1 MANTTDLVFKKI
13 VNRQYTDSTKKW
25 YEEEGA
31 VPFKLKGS
39 DVWIEPIPEV
49 VAPNTPIEIVN
60 RIKLYTHLTL
70 TKDASVLNNKAWL
83 VFDPDNTS
91 VRMGNFI
98 SPRYGSGYSIKL
110 YFNGDYGTEIGTTHS
125 SSWFFDYEAG
135 IVTFDNNPGATSV
148 QITAYRYI
156 GLTADDIAKFDSG
169 LDNLIIAPGDLI

>member
-13 VNRQYTDSTKKW
+13 VNREYTSATKKW
-25 YEEEGA
+25 YEEKGA

-39 DVWIEPIPEV
+39 DVWIEPIPGV
-49 VAPNTPIEIVN
+49 PAEIAN
-60 RIKLYTHLTL
+60 RIRLYTTLNL
-70 TKDASVLNNKAWL
+70 TKDTSVADNKAWL
-83 VFDPDNTS
+83 VYDHDNS
-91 VRMGNFI
+91 GIRMGNFI
-98 SPRYGSGYSIKL
+98 SPRYGVGYNVKL
-110 YFNGDYGTEIGTTHS
+110 YFNNNYASEIATTHA

-156 GLTADDIAKFDSG
+156 GLTADDLAKYDEG